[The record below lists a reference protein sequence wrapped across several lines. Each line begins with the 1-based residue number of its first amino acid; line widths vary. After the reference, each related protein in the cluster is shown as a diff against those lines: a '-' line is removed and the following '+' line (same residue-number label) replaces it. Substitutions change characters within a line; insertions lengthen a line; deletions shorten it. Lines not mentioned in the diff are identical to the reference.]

1 MRPFVRKTYMYL
13 KDTQVDLDGKK
24 YRVSGEENLTKKT
37 VLHSELIN
45 LM

>member
-1 MRPFVRKTYMYL
+1 MYL

-24 YRVSGEENLTKKT
+24 YHASGEGNLTEKT